1 MDVPSEIAKQRLVT
15 RHLRAGIETTEEAAL
30 ARVEE
35 NDIQND
41 NMIRS
46 KLIQP
51 DIVIVN

>member
-1 MDVPSEIAKQRLVT
+1 VDVPSDIAKQRLVT
-15 RHLRAGIETTEEAAL
+15 RHLRAGIETTEEAAV

-35 NDIQND
+35 NDLQNAE
-41 NMIRS
+41 MIKS